1 MGLYNPPKFQITS
14 SAAATIEI
22 DSATTSATLLEF
34 NPARKGALI
43 WNDSTSNLLI
53 DFDASVS
60 LTSFIVRIYPD
71 GYYELPFGYTGVI
84 SGIWETANGK
94 ASIREFT

>member
-1 MGLYNPPKFQITS
+1 MGLYNPVKVQITS
-14 SAAATIEI
+14 STAATIEI
-22 DSATTSATLLEF
+22 NGADTSTTLLDA
-34 NPARKGALI
+34 NPERKGALI

-71 GYYELPFGYTGVI
+71 GYYELPFGYTGII
-84 SGIWETANGK
+84 SGIWEAANGK